1 MGMAAGQAR
10 LLTIT
15 ARINDIGYELM
26 SLSATKMALASEAD
40 ILALNHNE
48 ALNEKRLKW
57 SNDAGATM
65 YDLTYDTLM
74 QPSQLNAYEPYM
86 ITDMAGKVVVDDKYQ
101 KYAQMISPT
110 GAPGGNY
117 EAHRDQILAELLGV
131 SAEDFAAEN
140 KFNEELNAAREE
152 LNKHLANEP
161 ELVKTSASS
170 ALSSLGAVTGDAITA
185 NEGAMGD
192 NAAVTRGT
200 TWGDIVNSIR
210 SQTNYVTYL
219 HYNKDKTKSADQM
232 NAELKNI
239 INQFGAQLTNGL
251 GEFSFPQEEIQA
263 AADKTYALFTSKYEF
278 EGNDHSKKE
287 MANAGANAHTV
298 NTISH
303 WHDNGTWFD
312 GSGDAYAVSL
322 TNMANVFL
330 GYLLDPQNAEEKIKA
345 NNAGTYTID
354 LNKISLTTPASQ
366 AKHDEWEAKK
376 AELEAAVT
384 GIEEEF
390 VNPFDEDTERQM
402 DFYDAIFNAIATNG
416 WTYNEN
422 ISNTEYLNDVLQTGL
437 YNITQADKSV
447 NGWEYDESSP
457 TTCQNIFQVSD
468 QNAINRADQEY
479 EREKTRLHK
488 KETAIDVE
496 MKNLE
501 TEQSALNEMRESIRN
516 QIDENVE
523 RTFKTFG

>member
-161 ELVKTSASS
+161 ELTTASASTVLAKMGKVS
-170 ALSSLGAVTGDAITA
+170 GDAKTAKSGKLDGTGYDVTGDTKWSDIIT
-185 NEGAMGD
+185 
-192 NAAVTRGT
+192 
-200 TWGDIVNSIR
+200 SI
-210 SQTNYVTYL
+210 QAGGNYVTYL
-219 HYNKDKTKSADQM
+219 TYDGSAEKANEKFKKILDDFGSQLTNAIGNGWSGVDSAAIQTAKDKTY
-232 NAELKNI
+232 
-239 INQFGAQLTNGL
+239 T
-251 GEFSFPQEEIQA
+251 
-263 AADKTYALFTSKYEF
+263 LFTSGYGYDGAQKH
-278 EGNDHSKKE
+278 DHRE
-287 MANAGANAHTV
+287 YAGQNAGGY
-298 NTISH
+298 NTICH
-303 WHDNGTWFD
+303 QHDKSSNWFD
-312 GSGDAYAVSL
+312 GSNHAYAVSL

-330 GYLLDPQNAEEKIKA
+330 TFLFGDEKAQKDMTANANGYKINLDEVP
-345 NNAGTYTID
+345 
-354 LNKISLTTPASQ
+354 LTDAASQ

-376 AELEAAVT
+376 AELEAGIT

-390 VNPFDEDTERQM
+390 VNPFDEDRERQM

-501 TEQSALNEMRESIRN
+501 TEQSALNEMRESIRK
-516 QIDENVE
+516 QVDENVE